1 MKNFIFFKIN
11 NYIVSYAI
19 YIWYNIFFKFIQ
31 YKLVIKSRHNS
42 LLNNFI
48 RH

>member
-31 YKLVIKSRHNS
+31 QYFGKYSIN
-42 LLNNFI
+42 
-48 RH
+48 